1 MSNAEGRKRRSTG
14 SGSRRERPHWGARVR
29 AFSTRPRWGIALV
42 TVLGCSG
49 VQSALAP
56 AGRQAEQLARI
67 FWWMSGG
74 SLAIWLL
81 VMGIAIYAAYSPES
95 RDLVGPRRLIIW
107 GGVIVPTL
115 ALTLVLC
122 FGLALIPEHVDP
134 ATPSALEVRV
144 SGEQYWW
151 RVKYVSQT
159 GAPVEL
165 ANEIRLPVG
174 EEVDFVLDSP
184 DVIHSFWI
192 PSLGGKV
199 DMIPGR
205 QTRLRLSPQRTG
217 SFRGQCAEYCGAS
230 HALMAFDVVVQE
242 RADFERW
249 LAAQA
254 APARDPSDA
263 LAREGR
269 DVLLANGC
277 GACHALRG
285 TPADGVVGPDLTH
298 VGSRGSIAAGV
309 LPNAAAGFGRWL
321 AETDRLKPGVHMPA
335 FGMLAAPEVRALAAY
350 LESLE

>member
-1 MSNAEGRKRRSTG
+1 MTT
-14 SGSRRERPHWGARVR
+14 ARWV
-29 AFSTRPRWGIALV
+29 AGVPL
-42 TVLGCSG
+42 VLGCSG
-49 VQSALAP
+49 IQSALDP
-56 AGRQAEQLARI
+56 AGQHAEQLARV
-67 FWWMSGG
+67 FWWMTGG
-74 SLAIWLL
+74 SLVIWLL
-81 VMGIAIYAAYSPES
+81 VMGIALYAAYSPER
-95 RDLVGPRRLIIW
+95 RDLTGPRRLIVW

-115 ALTLVLC
+115 VLTAVLC
-122 FGLALIPEHVDP
+122 FGLALIPEHVAP
-134 ATPSALEVRV
+134 TTPSRLSVHV

-151 RVKYVSQT
+151 RVRYLSAS

-174 EEVDFVLDSP
+174 EAVDFLLDSP

-205 QTRLRLSPQRTG
+205 QTRLRLLPQRTG
-217 SFRGQCAEYCGAS
+217 TFRGQCAEYCGAS
-230 HALMAFDVVVQE
+230 HAWMAFNVVVQE
-242 RADFERW
+242 RAEFDRW

-254 APARDPSDA
+254 APARAPSDG

-277 GACHALRG
+277 GACHTLRG

-298 VGSRGSIAAGV
+298 VGGRGSIGAGL

-335 FGMLAAPEVRALAAY
+335 FGMLAASEVRALAAY